1 MCVTSAVMQQW
12 WPPSGPAP
20 NLPDYGKLTFQPNL
34 PNAIPWPRIEA
45 DPALAQQMLEVLKR
59 LEAIDKRLGLMEQCA
74 VAEPE
79 KKKVKAK
86 LRRIAKRARNTSFP
100 VASFPESK

>member
-12 WPPSGPAP
+12 WPTVPAP
-20 NLPDYGKLTFQPNL
+20 NLPDYGKLLFQPNIA
-34 PNAIPWPRIEA
+34 PNAIPWPTIEK

-86 LRRIAKRARNTSFP
+86 LRRIAKRARNTSSEQQP
-100 VASFPESK
+100 

>member
-12 WPPSGPAP
+12 WPMAPAP
-20 NLPDYGKLTFQPNL
+20 NLPDYGKLTIQPNL

-45 DPALAQQMLEVLKR
+45 DPNLAKQMLEVIER
-59 LEAIDKRLGLMEQCA
+59 LEAIDKRLGLMEKCA

-86 LRRIAKRARNTSFP
+86 LRRIAKRP
-100 VASFPESK
+100 K